1 MDFYYNETE
10 NDARKFRRLIGL
22 LRRDILSEV
31 FIQDLTVRDGNQSLL
46 ATRMQREDI
55 LTLVKALDK
64 VGFHSLE
71 VWGGATFDSAFR
83 FLKQS
88 AWENLREI
96 RKAAPHTPLSMLLRG
111 QNVVGYRHYDN
122 DTLERFIR
130 LTLENG
136 IDIIRCFDALND
148 TNNLKN
154 AFHFVKKHGGHLQG
168 AIAYTVSPV
177 HNNAFYVKLAQE
189 FVDMGADSIC
199 IKDMAG
205 IITPENA
212 YDLVSALKDA
222 VDVPIHMHS
231 HTTANATPLVMLEAM
246 RAGVDL
252 VDGCISPFSGGTSH
266 LADETLVE
274 VAKLAGRETSLDMD
288 ALSEAYEIADKMAT
302 KYIGSGDLRARSLI
316 PNPKILTYQVP
327 GGMLSNLLSQLESQG
342 KGDRFNEVLQ
352 EVPHV
357 RKDMGYPPL
366 VTPLSQMVGTQAVM
380 NVIFGERYKLVP
392 KEIKDY
398 VQGFYGRSP
407 APLNPQAVEMVMKGA
422 KPKTP
427 TDPDDLAPV
436 YDDMKQKL
444 EEKVGREVSE
454 EEVVAYTLFPQQVL
468 DFLTGKTESAPQTK
482 ATPQAQVAT
491 DASGEKT
498 YQPLSHKQAEKVKSA
513 KKGVDPVVVPKLAAM
528 AVSRFL
534 NEEKRGLQ

>member
-1 MDFYYNETE
+1 M
-10 NDARKFRRLIGL
+10 
-22 LRRDILSEV
+22 SEV

-55 LTLVKALDK
+55 LTLVEALDK

-88 AWENLREI
+88 SWENLREI
-96 RKAAPHTPLSMLLRG
+96 RKAAPHTKLSMLLRG

-154 AFHFVKKHGGHLQG
+154 AFRFVKKHGGHLQG

-177 HNNAFYVKLAQE
+177 HNNSFYVNLAKE
-189 FVDMGADSIC
+189 FVEMGADSIC

-205 IITPENA
+205 IITPQNA
-212 YDLVSALKDA
+212 YELVSALKDA
-222 VDVPIHMHS
+222 LDVPIEMHT

-246 RAGVDL
+246 RAGVDV
-252 VDGCISPFSGGTSH
+252 VDGAISPFSGGTSH

-274 VAKLAGRETSLDMD
+274 VAKLAGRETHLNME
-288 ALSEAYEIADKMAT
+288 ALSDAYEIADKMAT
-302 KYIGSGDLRARSLI
+302 KYIASGDLRARSLV

-342 KGDRFNEVLQ
+342 KGDRFNDVLQ

-407 APLNPQAVEMVMKGA
+407 APLDPEAVQMVMKGA

-427 TDPDDLAPV
+427 TDPDDLEPV

-444 EEKVGREVSE
+444 EAKLGREAKE
-454 EEVVAYTLFPQQVL
+454 EEVVAYILFPQQVL
-468 DFLTGKTESAPQTK
+468 DFLTGKTDEPAPK
-482 ATPQAQVAT
+482 AAPKAAEAQAAT
-491 DASGEKT
+491 GVSGESYK
-498 YQPLSHKQAEKVKSA
+498 PMSHQEAGKVQAGKH
-513 KKGVDPVVVPKLAAM
+513 VDPMVVPKLAAM

-534 NEEKRGLQ
+534 NDEKRGIN

>member
-1 MDFYYNETE
+1 MFPERQEITM
-10 NDARKFRRLIGL
+10 
-22 LRRDILSEV
+22 SEV
-31 FIQDLTVRDGNQSLL
+31 YIQDLTVRDGNQSLL
-46 ATRMQREDI
+46 ATRMERQDI
-55 LTLVKALDK
+55 ITLVEALDK
-64 VGFHSLE
+64 VGFHSME

-83 FLKQS
+83 FLHQS
-88 AWENLREI
+88 AWDNLREI
-96 RKAAPHTPLSMLLRG
+96 RRAAKNTRLSMLLRG

-130 LTLENG
+130 LTIENG

-177 HNNAFYVKLAQE
+177 HNNEFYVKLAKKY
-189 FVDMGADSIC
+189 VDMGADSIC

-205 IITPENA
+205 ICTPQNA
-212 YDLVSALKDA
+212 YELISALKDA
-222 VDVPIHMHS
+222 LDVPIDMHT
-231 HTTANATPLVMLEAM
+231 HATANSTALVMEQAM
-246 RAGVDL
+246 KAGVDV

-274 VAKLAGRETSLDMD
+274 VAKVAGREVHLDMD

-302 KYIGSGDLRARSLI
+302 KYIQSGDLRARSLV

-327 GGMLSNLLSQLESQG
+327 GGMLSNLLSQLEGQKQG
-342 KGDRFNEVLQ
+342 HRFNDVLK
-352 EVPHV
+352 EVPNV

-380 NVIFGERYKLVP
+380 NVLFNERYKMVP

-407 APLNPQAVEMVMKGA
+407 APLNEEVVAKILKGA
-422 KPKTP
+422 EPKKPV
-427 TDPDDLAPV
+427 DPDDLSPV
-436 YDDMKQKL
+436 FEEDKKTL
-444 EEKVGREVSE
+444 ESKIGREATE
-454 EEVVAYTLFPQQVL
+454 EEVVAYTLFPQQVEA
-468 DFLTGKTESAPQTK
+468 FLTGATEEEAKPAAPQK
-482 ATPQAQVAT
+482 EASAQPAAPAASAQLTPA
-491 DASGEKT
+491 ASGE
-498 YQPLSHKQAEKVKSA
+498 AETLPPQV
-513 KKGVDPVVVPKLAAM
+513 AAM
-528 AVSRFL
+528 AVAMY
-534 NEEKRGLQ
+534 LQSEQNAFEMYLPK